1 MKTIKLKR
9 MIDGKRAI
17 VEINDKRQN
26 VINKL
31 RSKHRSKFLQLWR
44 RSNIEPDNLLK
55 KEWEFMEK
63 YNRVITKL
71 KEKQTKVIYL

>member
-31 RSKHRSKFLQLWR
+31 RSKYRSKFLKLWTL
-44 RSNIEPDNLLK
+44 SNTENPS
-55 KEWEFMEK
+55 KEDWEFMNK
-63 YNRVITKL
+63 YERVMGKL
-71 KEKQTKVIYL
+71 IAKQSKVIYL

>member
-31 RSKHRSKFLQLWR
+31 RSKYRSKFLKLWS

-55 KEWEFMEK
+55 EDWQFMDK
-63 YNRVITKL
+63 YNRVIKKL
-71 KEKQTKVIYL
+71 SDKQRKVIYL